1 MSAPGQCRNA
11 DTPVRSEAR
20 PGPEALRAGVPA
32 LPANSAAKSLAAGFS
47 KKPPLPSAAQMRRAF
62 FLLLIAALAGFGWWR
77 YQHLT
82 KPGSTFTP
90 ADGPRLDPKDLQILS
105 ALDEEYTRLADA
117 VVPSVVSIASSN
129 PRQNAPSNPLELL
142 LGTRSR
148 KAPYSLGSGVIVSKE
163 GHILTN
169 NHVIEG
175 MTKIAVQLTDGREV
189 PARFIG
195 ADAATDIAVLQV
207 SVANLTPLPL
217 ADSDAVRVGQVVL
230 AIGNPFGLQETVTQG
245 IISARGRRAMNDSD
259 VEFLQT
265 DAAVNEG
272 NSGGPLLNLRGE
284 IVGINTAIFSKTG
297 GNIGIS
303 FAVPS
308 NTARRTLESVLAF
321 GRAVRGYLG
330 VELQAMSPELAA
342 QLGAA
347 DPRGAIVTAVMAG
360 SPAEA
365 AGLRPGDI
373 IRKIGGRPIVGLN
386 DVRARVAQ
394 LAVGAKTEIVVERN
408 GREIAASAT
417 IAEAPQTPPVQRGG
431 R

>member
-1 MSAPGQCRNA
+1 
-11 DTPVRSEAR
+11 
-20 PGPEALRAGVPA
+20 
-32 LPANSAAKSLAAGFS
+32 
-47 KKPPLPSAAQMRRAF
+47 MRRTF
-62 FLLLIAALAGFGWWR
+62 FLLLIAALVGFGWWR

-82 KPGSTFTP
+82 TPATGFTP
-90 ADGPRLDPKDLQILS
+90 ADKPRLDPKDLQILT

-117 VVPSVVSIASSN
+117 VVPSVVSITSSN
-129 PRQNAPSNPLELL
+129 PRQNNPTNALELFL
-142 LGTRSR
+142 FGGHNRAQR
-148 KAPYSLGSGVIVSKE
+148 YSLGSGVIVSKE

-169 NHVIEG
+169 NHVIQG
-175 MTKIAVQLTDGREV
+175 MTTIAVQLTDGREV

-195 ADAATDIAVLQV
+195 ADPSTDIAVLQINV
-207 SVANLTPLPL
+207 PNLTPLLL
-217 ADSDAVRVGQVVL
+217 ADSENVRVGQVVF

-245 IISARGRRAMNDSD
+245 IISARGRRAMSDSD

-308 NTARRTLESVLAF
+308 NTARRTLESVLAT

-330 VELQAMSPELAA
+330 VVLQAMSPELAA

-347 DPRGAIVTAVMAG
+347 DPRGAIITDVAPG

-365 AGLRPGDI
+365 AGLQPGDI
-373 IRKIGGRPIVGLN
+373 IRKIGSRPILTLP
-386 DVRARVAQ
+386 DVRSRVAE
-394 LAVGAKTEIVVERN
+394 LKVGAKAEIVIERG
-408 GREIAASAT
+408 GRSISVSAT
-417 IAEAPQTPPVQRGG
+417 IAEAPQTPPTQRGG

>member
-1 MSAPGQCRNA
+1 
-11 DTPVRSEAR
+11 
-20 PGPEALRAGVPA
+20 
-32 LPANSAAKSLAAGFS
+32 
-47 KKPPLPSAAQMRRAF
+47 MRRTF
-62 FLLLIAALAGFGWWR
+62 FLLLIVALVVFGWWR

-82 KPGSTFTP
+82 RPATTFTP
-90 ADGPRLDPKDLQILS
+90 ADKPRLDPKDLLILS
-105 ALDEEYTRLADA
+105 ALDEEYTRLAAA

-129 PRQNAPSNPLELL
+129 PRPNGPVNPLELL
-142 LGTRSR
+142 FGGRNRTPR
-148 KAPYSLGSGVIVSKE
+148 YSLGSGVIVSKE

-169 NHVIEG
+169 HHVIKD
-175 MTKIAVQLTDGREV
+175 MTTITVQLTDGRAV

-195 ADAATDIAVLQV
+195 ADASTDIAVLQV
-207 SVANLTPLPL
+207 NVPGLVPLML
-217 ADSDAVRVGQVVL
+217 ADSEKVRVGQVVF
-230 AIGNPFGLQETVTQG
+230 AIGNPFGFQETVTQG
-245 IISARGRRAMNDSD
+245 IISARGRRDISDSD

-308 NTARRTLESVLAF
+308 NTARQTLESVLAT

-330 VELQAMSPELAA
+330 VVLQAMTPDLAT

-347 DPRGAIVTAVMAG
+347 DARGAIITDVAPG
-360 SPAEA
+360 SPAEV
-365 AGLRPGDI
+365 AGLQPGDI
-373 IRKIGGRPIVGLN
+373 IRKIGSSPIVELS
-386 DVRARVAQ
+386 DVRSRIAE
-394 LAVGAKTEIVVERN
+394 LAVGTQTKIVIERE
-408 GREIAASAT
+408 GRAINVTAT
-417 IAEAPQTPPVQRGG
+417 IAEAPQTPPTQRAG

>member
-1 MSAPGQCRNA
+1 
-11 DTPVRSEAR
+11 
-20 PGPEALRAGVPA
+20 
-32 LPANSAAKSLAAGFS
+32 
-47 KKPPLPSAAQMRRAF
+47 MRRTFF
-62 FLLLIAALAGFGWWR
+62 FLLIVILAGFGWWR
-77 YQHLT
+77 YQHLIQ
-82 KPGSTFTP
+82 PGESTFTP
-90 ADGPRLDPKDLQILS
+90 AEKPRLDPKDLRILS
-105 ALDEEYTRLADA
+105 ALDEEYTRLAEA
-117 VVPSVVSIASSN
+117 VVPSVVSITSSN
-129 PRQNAPSNPLELL
+129 PRQNAPANPIELFF
-142 LGTRSR
+142 GTRNRSPR
-148 KAPYSLGSGVIVSKE
+148 YSLGSGVIVSKE

-175 MTKIAVQLTDGREV
+175 MTTIAVQLTDGREV

-195 ADAATDIAVLQV
+195 SDASTDIAVLQINV
-207 SVANLTPLPL
+207 PNLAPLPL
-217 ADSDAVRVGQVVL
+217 ADSENVRVGQVVF

-245 IISARGRRAMNDSD
+245 IISARGRRAVSDSD

-308 NTARRTLESVLAF
+308 NTARRTLESVLAT

-330 VELQAMSPELAA
+330 VVVQAMTPQLAE
-342 QLGAA
+342 QLGAS
-347 DPRGAIVTAVMAG
+347 DPRGAIVTDVTPD

-365 AGLRPGDI
+365 AGLQPGDI
-373 IRKIGGRPIVGLN
+373 LREIGGNPVVGLQ
-386 DVRARVAQ
+386 DVPAHIARAPI
-394 LAVGAKTEIVVERN
+394 GKKTAIVLERD
-408 GREIAASAT
+408 RRIITVSAS
-417 IAEAPQTPPVQRGG
+417 IAEAPQTPPTQRGG

>member
-1 MSAPGQCRNA
+1 
-11 DTPVRSEAR
+11 
-20 PGPEALRAGVPA
+20 
-32 LPANSAAKSLAAGFS
+32 
-47 KKPPLPSAAQMRRAF
+47 MRRAF
-62 FLLLIAALAGFGWWR
+62 FLLLIVTLIGFGWWR
-77 YQHLT
+77 YQHVSVT
-82 KPGSTFTP
+82 TQRHGARGFTP

-129 PRQNAPSNPLELL
+129 PPQNAPGPLSPFDLL
-142 LGTRSR
+142 FGSR
-148 KAPYSLGSGVIVSKE
+148 GRIARYSLGSGVIVSKE

-169 NHVIEG
+169 NHVIAG
-175 MTKIAVQLTDGREV
+175 MAKITVQMTDGREV

-207 SVANLTPLPL
+207 SVPNLTPLPL
-217 ADSDAVRVGQVVL
+217 GDSDAVRVGQVVL
-230 AIGNPFGLQETVTQG
+230 AIGNPFGFQETVTQG

-297 GNIGIS
+297 GNVGIS

-308 NTARRTLESVLAF
+308 NTARQTLESVLAT
-321 GRAVRGYLG
+321 GRAVRGFLG
-330 VELQAMSPELAA
+330 VDLQAMSPELAA
-342 QLGAA
+342 ELGAT
-347 DPRGAIVTAVMAG
+347 DPRGALVVDVVAG
-360 SPAEA
+360 SPAET
-365 AGLRPGDI
+365 AGLQPGDI
-373 IRKIGGRPIVGLN
+373 IRKIGGRPIIGLR
-386 DVRARVAQ
+386 DVRARIAE
-394 LAVGAKTEIVVERN
+394 LPVGTKTEIVIERR
-408 GREIAASAT
+408 GREIVSSAV
-417 IAEAPQTPPVQRGG
+417 IAEAPQIAPTQRRG

>member
-1 MSAPGQCRNA
+1 
-11 DTPVRSEAR
+11 
-20 PGPEALRAGVPA
+20 
-32 LPANSAAKSLAAGFS
+32 
-47 KKPPLPSAAQMRRAF
+47 MRRLF
-62 FLLLIAALAGFGWWR
+62 FLLLIAALVVFGWWR

-82 KPGSTFTP
+82 KPASSFTP
-90 ADGPRLDPKDLQILS
+90 ADKSRLDPKDLQILS
-105 ALDEEYTRLADA
+105 ALDEEYTKLAA
-117 VVPSVVSIASSN
+117 TVVPSVVSITSSN
-129 PRQNAPSNPLELL
+129 PRPDTPLNPLELL
-142 LGTRSR
+142 FGSR
-148 KAPYSLGSGVIVSKE
+148 NRVPRKSLGSGVIVSKE

-195 ADAATDIAVLQV
+195 SDLSTDIAVLQINV
-207 SVANLTPLPL
+207 PNLTPLPL
-217 ADSDAVRVGQVVL
+217 ADSEKVRVGQVVF

-245 IISARGRRAMNDSD
+245 IISARGRRVMSDSD

-284 IVGINTAIFSKTG
+284 IIGINTSILSKSE

-308 NTARRTLESVLAF
+308 NTARQTLESVLAT

-330 VELQAMSPELAA
+330 VVLHDMSPELAA
-342 QLGAA
+342 ALRAS
-347 DPRGAIVTAVMAG
+347 DPRGAIISDVAPG
-360 SPAEA
+360 SPAEI
-365 AGLRPGDI
+365 AGLQPGDI
-373 IRKIGGRPIVGLN
+373 IRKIGSSPILELT
-386 DVRARVAQ
+386 DVRSRVAE
-394 LAVGAKTEIVVERN
+394 LAVGAKTEILVERE
-408 GREIAASAT
+408 GRVINVTAT
-417 IAEAPQTPPVQRGG
+417 IAEAPQVPPTQRGG

>member
-1 MSAPGQCRNA
+1 
-11 DTPVRSEAR
+11 
-20 PGPEALRAGVPA
+20 
-32 LPANSAAKSLAAGFS
+32 
-47 KKPPLPSAAQMRRAF
+47 MRRVF

-82 KPGSTFTP
+82 RPGPATFTP
-90 ADGPRLDPKDLQILS
+90 ADRPRLDPKDLQILS
-105 ALDEEYTRLADA
+105 ALDEEYTRLAEA

-129 PRQNAPSNPLELL
+129 PRQNAPAHPLELL

-148 KAPYSLGSGVIVSKE
+148 QAPYSLGSGVIVSKE

-175 MTKIAVQLTDGREV
+175 MTKIAVQLTDGREI

-195 ADAATDIAVLQV
+195 ADASTDIAVLQV
-207 SVANLTPLPL
+207 SVPHLVPLPL

-330 VELQAMSPELAA
+330 VELEAMSPARAA

-347 DPRGAIVTAVMAG
+347 DPRGALIVGILPG

-365 AGLRPGDI
+365 AALQPGDI
-373 IRKIGGRPIVGLN
+373 LRKIGGRPILGLN

-394 LAVGAKTEIVVERN
+394 LAVGAKAEIVVERN
-408 GREIAASAT
+408 GREIVVSAT
-417 IAEAPQTPPVQRGG
+417 IAEAPQTPPTQRGG

>member
-1 MSAPGQCRNA
+1 
-11 DTPVRSEAR
+11 
-20 PGPEALRAGVPA
+20 
-32 LPANSAAKSLAAGFS
+32 
-47 KKPPLPSAAQMRRAF
+47 MRRIF
-62 FLLLIAALAGFGWWR
+62 FLLLIAALVLFGWWR

-82 KPGSTFTP
+82 KPATTFTP
-90 ADGPRLDPKDLQILS
+90 ADKPRLDPKDLQILT

-117 VVPSVVSIASSN
+117 VVPSVVSITSSN
-129 PRQNAPSNPLELL
+129 PRQNNPTNALELFL
-142 LGTRSR
+142 NGGRSR
-148 KAPYSLGSGVIVSKE
+148 AQRFSLGSGVIVSKE

-169 NHVIEG
+169 NHVIQG
-175 MTKIAVQLTDGREV
+175 MTTIAVQLTDGREV
-189 PARFIG
+189 PARFVG
-195 ADAATDIAVLQV
+195 ADPSTDIAVLQINV
-207 SVANLTPLPL
+207 PNLTPLLL
-217 ADSDAVRVGQVVL
+217 ADSENVRVGQVVF

-245 IISARGRRAMNDSD
+245 IISARGRRAMSDSD

-308 NTARRTLESVLAF
+308 NTARRTLESVLTT

-330 VELQAMSPELAA
+330 VVLQAMSPELAA
-342 QLGAA
+342 QLGAT
-347 DPRGAIVTAVMAG
+347 DPRGAIVVDIAPG

-365 AGLRPGDI
+365 AGLQPGDI
-373 IRKIGGRPIVGLN
+373 IRKIGSRNILTLP
-386 DVRARVAQ
+386 DVRSRVAE
-394 LAVGAKTEIVVERN
+394 LKVGAKAEIIVERN
-408 GREIAASAT
+408 GSSVSVSAT
-417 IAEAPQTPPVQRGG
+417 IAEAPQTPPTQRGG